1 MEEEEEE
8 TEALDE
14 MGGEADDD
22 MDELKSSVPVG
33 RMGLPLRKK
42 IARAFSDQGELR
54 RGAPGRQRRSSVFEE
69 NAFHEILKERLHD
82 TILQVVHADK
92 SELEEEDDDVFEE
105 PLTWKPSLVK
115 QKMANTYKMVPDKE
129 FDFAAVAKRI
139 DELLEDKLRD
149 AEFDINNC
157 KALTLSLSDDIRSI
171 AKELAPDRFKLI
183 ARVFFGELKNQ
194 GLIIASKFLWDP
206 EHDSWCAGLFQT
218 TRFFVVGT
226 VYAVYFE

>member
-139 DELLEDKLRD
+139 DELLE
-149 AEFDINNC
+149 
-157 KALTLSLSDDIRSI
+157 
-171 AKELAPDRFKLI
+171 
-183 ARVFFGELKNQ
+183 
-194 GLIIASKFLWDP
+194 IASKFLWDP